1 MDISLDNIRMHVLQT
16 AEQGV
21 VNQDTLFCFR
31 QNGSQVSAEYGGG
44 QIRKGYL
51 IGLIVNNKLTFS
63 YCQLQIDDKLD
74 YGTSSC
80 ELSRDENN
88 RIILIEHFE
97 WASRPGEK
105 GTNVFIEI

>member
-1 MDISLDNIRMHVLQT
+1 MDISLDNVRMHVSKT

-21 VNQDTLFCFR
+21 VNQDTIFVFR
-31 QNGSQVSAEYGGG
+31 QIGSQVSAEYSGG

-63 YCQLQIDDKLD
+63 YCQLQLDDKLD
-74 YGTSSC
+74 CGTSSC
-80 ELSRDENN
+80 ELSRDKNN
-88 RIILIEHFE
+88 KIILIEHFE

-105 GTNVFIEI
+105 GTNVFVEI